1 MFVDEQE
8 KRRLLAEV
16 KRTSEES
23 RAASEAAERAAAE
36 RAAAVQAAMDS
47 GVPRQEI
54 ADAAGMHRNNIYRLI
69 GKTSR

>member
-1 MFVDEQE
+1 MDVDEQT
-8 KRRLLAEV
+8 KRKLLAEV

-23 RAASEAAERAAAE
+23 RSAAAAAERTAAE
-36 RAAAVQAAMDS
+36 RAAAVRAAMES